1 MKPMVNGRSAR
12 LAIKTSSGGML
23 TALLITKLGLLPP
36 VAASTMCFMY
46 GVMQKKASAFNVR
59 LMLWLWLKAITGTV
73 DGAARFSM

>member
-1 MKPMVNGRSAR
+1 
-12 LAIKTSSGGML
+12 
-23 TALLITKLGLLPP
+23 
-36 VAASTMCFMY
+36 MY